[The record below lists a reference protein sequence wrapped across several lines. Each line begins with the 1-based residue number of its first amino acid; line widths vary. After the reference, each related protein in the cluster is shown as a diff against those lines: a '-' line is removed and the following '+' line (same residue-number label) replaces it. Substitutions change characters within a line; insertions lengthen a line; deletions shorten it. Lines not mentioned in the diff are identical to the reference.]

1 MDILLVVIVFLIPT
15 LSFLCLKINYKKYR
29 TFNSKINV
37 NGSVISKHLFVN
49 YGLEYLG
56 LEKIQG
62 ELKDN
67 YNASKKIIYLS
78 DNTYNGTNLASISIA
93 AFEFSHALQDAK
105 DNIILKLK
113 TVFYPII
120 KLATTFSYWVLIF
133 GFVLHW
139 DEIFYVGVGITMIGL
154 LINLI
159 FLSVEFDALK
169 KSITLLKENKLIA
182 SEEEVFCKKFL
193 KSYCFKNISEMM
205 TNSLRFIDLIFVKEE
220 SSNKNVD
227 NK

>member
-78 DNTYNGTNLASISIA
+78 DNTYNGTNLASISVA

-105 DNIILKLK
+105 DNIGSLFHIRVNYWIL
-113 TVFYPII
+113 
-120 KLATTFSYWVLIF
+120 
-133 GFVLHW
+133 
-139 DEIFYVGVGITMIGL
+139 
-154 LINLI
+154 
-159 FLSVEFDALK
+159 
-169 KSITLLKENKLIA
+169 TL
-182 SEEEVFCKKFL
+182 
-193 KSYCFKNISEMM
+193 
-205 TNSLRFIDLIFVKEE
+205 
-220 SSNKNVD
+220 
-227 NK
+227 